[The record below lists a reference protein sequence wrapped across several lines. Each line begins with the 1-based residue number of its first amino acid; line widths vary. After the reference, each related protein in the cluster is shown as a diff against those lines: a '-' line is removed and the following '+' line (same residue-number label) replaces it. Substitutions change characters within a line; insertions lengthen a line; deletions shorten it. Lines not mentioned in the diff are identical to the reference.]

1 MINLVL
7 RNTTDTIYGRG
18 SVSRV
23 AELVKQHGG
32 TKVLLHHVSEDFIK
46 PLVKEIQELLENA
59 GIATV
64 DLGGVVPNP
73 RLSTVYEGI
82 ELCRREKVDFILAI
96 GGGSSIDSSKAIA
109 IGVPYDGDVWD
120 FFTMKAIHKAALPV
134 GVVSTFAATGS
145 ECTVGT
151 VITKEDEQLKRG
163 VEDDNNHVM
172 IRPKFAILDPVLT
185 FTAPPFQ
192 TASGTADIISHL
204 CENYFSA
211 DPDNDFSDH
220 LCEAGLKTAIKFG
233 PMVLNTPDDYEAR
246 GALMF
251 LSGYAINGYLKFGR
265 HGDWNCHALE
275 HEMGGE
281 WDIPHGA
288 GLAIVTP
295 HWMRYIYKNHLSLFI
310 KFATSVFGIPYD
322 ADDPE
327 KTALAGISALEDV
340 FFKKLCL
347 PSNLRALG
355 VPEEKMTDEILHK
368 ICNNIFYYGT
378 DVVGDLHPLREP
390 DFFTILKKC
399 IWFKRKGERA
409 DD

>member
-295 HWMRYIYKNHLSLFI
+295 HWMRYIYKSSVAVYQVCDLGIRYSL
-310 KFATSVFGIPYD
+310 
-322 ADDPE
+322 
-327 KTALAGISALEDV
+327 
-340 FFKKLCL
+340 
-347 PSNLRALG
+347 
-355 VPEEKMTDEILHK
+355 
-368 ICNNIFYYGT
+368 
-378 DVVGDLHPLREP
+378 
-390 DFFTILKKC
+390 
-399 IWFKRKGERA
+399 
-409 DD
+409 

>member
-134 GVVSTFAATGS
+134 GCVSTFAATGS

-340 FFKKLCL
+340 FFKKLRL

-399 IWFKRKGERA
+399 I
-409 DD
+409 

>member
-151 VITKEDEQLKRG
+151 VI
-163 VEDDNNHVM
+163 M

-399 IWFKRKGERA
+399 I
-409 DD
+409 

>member
-340 FFKKLCL
+340 FFKKLRL

-399 IWFKRKGERA
+399 I
-409 DD
+409 

>member
-46 PLVKEIQELLENA
+46 PLVEEIQELLENA

-340 FFKKLCL
+340 FFKKLRL

-399 IWFKRKGERA
+399 I
-409 DD
+409 

>member
-310 KFATSVFGIPYD
+310 RFATSVFGIPYD

-340 FFKKLCL
+340 FFKKLRL

-399 IWFKRKGERA
+399 I
-409 DD
+409 

>member
-340 FFKKLCL
+340 FFKKLRL

-368 ICNNIFYYGT
+368 ICNIIFYYGT

-399 IWFKRKGERA
+399 I
-409 DD
+409 